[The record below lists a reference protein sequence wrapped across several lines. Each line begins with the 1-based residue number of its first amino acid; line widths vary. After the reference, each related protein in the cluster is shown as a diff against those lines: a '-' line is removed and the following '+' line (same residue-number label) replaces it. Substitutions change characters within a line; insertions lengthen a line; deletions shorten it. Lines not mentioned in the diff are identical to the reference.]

1 MSSSGIRLLD
11 PLTQE
16 LLLFESVAEGEKYG
30 ILSGP
35 DSVQKWPVILGI
47 SFLRSDRSNLALQ
60 VAELVLKN
68 DFVSALATL
77 LMDTDDFAPAK
88 PQMVDCRK
96 IAQCLID
103 DDKEL
108 LAVDMMQA
116 LQFGPVADYFALR
129 GSAPTFFSGLGLLK
143 LGVVPEQPL
152 IEIGCGVG
160 HFLYWLNARGIKI
173 TGTDSVFSK
182 LCIAH
187 RFLGIQAN
195 HLVCAVAGKRALP
208 LQTFEAT
215 NIFCHDAF
223 YFIND
228 KFTAI
233 ADFRRLA
240 LGGHVMVGHAH
251 LSTANHGIVSGFPS
265 TTQHYRL
272 VAAENAHF
280 FDDESLTLVDQQETL
295 LRPEITD
302 QTEAISFIEGS
313 LSDLI
318 HEWWLHE
325 YESLFVPMEVS
336 WSDRECM
343 SKMNWPSEAFAQ
355 EYKSSHHLVS
365 PHNPFEF
372 LPLMGDVKS
381 LPFHPGLAIPL
392 PFFTLG
398 IRPLRWGVIG
408 GGWIAAD
415 YFVPAFQH
423 TPLAQLVAVCDTH
436 SERCGLFSK
445 LNGVQTFSS
454 WHNMFESCDL
464 DAVYIATPNFTH
476 AEIFEAAAH
485 QNIRI
490 LCEKPL
496 ATNSADLDK
505 IKNSALY
512 NPSFYQTAFDQ
523 RYHPA
528 HINLARR
535 IKSGDLGI
543 ITQIKIHYACWVD
556 DNWNK
561 VPATEN
567 WRIDPLLAGGGA
579 GFDLLPHCL
588 DLILMLVD
596 DSVETCHLIYQ
607 NRVHEYAIGRHID
620 DGAILSFRTNK
631 GILASVH
638 VGYNC
643 PENQPRRRIDV
654 MGTIGC
660 VEAINT
666 MGQDPGGD
674 LNWLIDG
681 KKSHDTFP
689 STIEAGPFVRQLEAI
704 SRQWIKLD
712 PLKYPFERDIFLAEC
727 LVASDIQAKKN
738 LEKVNKL

>member
-1 MSSSGIRLLD
+1 MSSFGIRLLD
-11 PLTQE
+11 PLTQVP
-16 LLLFESVAEGEKYG
+16 LLFESVAEDEKFG
-30 ILSGP
+30 ILSGR
-35 DSVQKWPVILGI
+35 DSVQKWPVVLGI
-47 SFLRSDRSNLALQ
+47 SFLRSDRSDLAGQ

-68 DFVSALATL
+68 DFVSALAML

-173 TGTDSVFSK
+173 NGTDSVFSK

-187 RFLGIQAN
+187 RFLGIPAN
-195 HLVCAVAGKRALP
+195 NLVCAVAGKQALP

-215 NIFCHDAF
+215 NIFCHDVF

-280 FDDESLTLVDQQETL
+280 FDDENLALVDQKETL
-295 LRPEITD
+295 VLPEITD

-313 LSDLI
+313 LSDLT
-318 HEWWLHE
+318 HAWWLHE
-325 YESLFVPMEVS
+325 EESLFVPMEVS
-336 WSDRECM
+336 WSNSECL

-372 LPLMGDVKS
+372 LPMMGNVKS

-415 YFVPAFQH
+415 YFVPALQH
-423 TPLAQLVAVCDTH
+423 TPLAKLVAVCDTQ
-436 SERCGLFSK
+436 SERRGLFSK
-445 LNGVQTFSS
+445 MNGVQTFSS
-454 WHNMFESCDL
+454 WHTMFESCDL

-496 ATNSADLDK
+496 ATNSNDLDK
-505 IKNSALY
+505 IKNCTFN

-528 HINLARR
+528 HLNLARR
-535 IKSGDLGI
+535 IKSGVLGTV
-543 ITQIKIHYACWVD
+543 TQIKIHYACWLD
-556 DNWNK
+556 DHWNK
-561 VPATEN
+561 VHATEN
-567 WRIDPLLAGGGA
+567 WRIDPIRAGGGA

-607 NRVHEYAIGRHID
+607 SRVHEYAIGRHID
-620 DGAILSFRTNK
+620 DGAVLSFKTNK

-666 MGQDPGGD
+666 MGQDPGGE

-681 KKSHDTFP
+681 QKSQDTFP
-689 STIEAGPFVRQLEAI
+689 SSIETGPFVRQLEAI
-704 SRQWIKLD
+704 SRQWIKSD
-712 PLKYPFERDIFLAEC
+712 PSKFPFERDIFLAEC
-727 LVASDIQAKKN
+727 LVASDIQAKN
-738 LEKVNKL
+738 TLEEINKL